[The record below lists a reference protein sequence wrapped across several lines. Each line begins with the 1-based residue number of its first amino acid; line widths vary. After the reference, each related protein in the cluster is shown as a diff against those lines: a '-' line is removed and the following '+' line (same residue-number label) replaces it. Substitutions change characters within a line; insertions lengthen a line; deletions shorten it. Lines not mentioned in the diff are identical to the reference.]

1 MTPQEF
7 YEIDRKPYIPLKKKV
22 ELYKVDEN
30 EKCLPVNKDSVE
42 GWTRELKIEYKEPI
56 KITVFDVANYILK
69 KKGECTTM
77 KLHKLLYY
85 CQAWSLVWDDAPL
98 FEERI
103 EAWANGPVI
112 RNLFEYHRG
121 QYSISKLNVGNPDA
135 LSDKQKETI
144 DTVLDFYGD
153 RNSQWLIDLTHME
166 DPWKNARK
174 GLSQT
179 ERGNREISHASM
191 AEYYSSL

>member
-1 MTPQEF
+1 MTAQE
-7 YEIDRKPYIPLKKKV
+7 YEIDRKSYIPAPKGIK
-22 ELYKVDEN
+22 LYN
-30 EKCLPVNKDSVE
+30 EDKNEECLPVKDYAWIGSGKSETYSKPVN
-42 GWTRELKIEYKEPI
+42 IN
-56 KITVFDVANYILK
+56 VFDVANYILK

-112 RNLFEYHRG
+112 RDLFEYHRG

-135 LSDKQKETI
+135 LSAKQRETI
-144 DTVLDFYGD
+144 DAVLEFYGD

-179 ERGNREISHASM
+179 ERGNKEITHASM